1 MTHFTWQWLI
11 FELPLL
17 FAFILLAGAMLG
29 FDGEA
34 MDDPDLDVPE
44 TDASAVDFDTMA
56 AKILW
61 GLGIGRVPLMVVL
74 AVMSLT
80 FGSTGMLLNQYSGLP
95 VGSIVYVAFGA
106 MFLGTWAVCGTLA
119 KLLPQTESYVV
130 TKKDLV
136 GGTGTLVVASD
147 TTFGQVSIRTKTGTS
162 IRCACRTFEG
172 QLQAGTLVTLATLEG
187 DVFRVKPVESYKLK
201 EISL

>member
-1 MTHFTWQWLI
+1 MTYLTWQWLI

-17 FAFILLAGAMLG
+17 FALILLTGAMLG
-29 FDGEA
+29 FDGDT

-44 TDASAVDFDTMA
+44 GDVSAVDFDTMA

-74 AVMSLT
+74 AVVSLT
-80 FGSTGMLLNQYSGLP
+80 FGSTGMLLNKYSGLP
-95 VGSIVYVAFGA
+95 IGNNVCVAFGV
-106 MFLGTWAVCGTLA
+106 MLLGTWAICGTLA
-119 KLLPQTESYVV
+119 KILPQTESYAV

-136 GGTGTLVVASD
+136 GKTGTLVVASD
-147 TTFGQVSIRTKTGTS
+147 VTFGQVSIVTETGTS

-172 QLQAGTLVTLATLEG
+172 QLQAGTLVTLAALEG
-187 DVFRVKPVESYKLK
+187 DVFRVKPVGSWN
-201 EISL
+201 